1 MGAGIAYSCARA
13 GMQVVLKDVAL
24 ENAEK
29 GKAYSAKLN
38 AKAVERGKLTRGEV
52 RRAARPDPPDRR
64 PGRPRRLRPGDRG
77 GLRGPLAQAPG
88 VRRGR
93 AVRRRDALLCSNT
106 STLPITELATGV
118 DRPAG
123 LHRPALLLA
132 RSTRCRWSRS
142 SAARRPP
149 TSRSPRR
156 TTSCSRSGRR
166 RSSSTT
172 AAASTPR
179 GSSASW
185 STRGSRCSPRACTRC
200 RLERA
205 ATQAGYPVGT
215 LQLSDELNMELMA
228 KIGKATQDAA
238 ERDGT
243 PYEEHPA
250 GRRDPADDRA
260 RPHLAAQGRRLLRL
274 RRERAPAGAV
284 VRAGRGVPGRRGADP
299 AARRPGPDAL
309 RRGARDRQVLRRGR
323 HRVGGRGQHRLDHG
337 HRLPAR
343 DRRRGPVHDRLPG
356 PRRPDRR
363 DRAGRLRPP
372 RRRAGRRATASGS
385 GPRRTCAS
393 WSSGGSPSPPDPRG
407 RRCARR
413 IRAKAEPGTR
423 RAGSGGG
430 SSP

>member
-1 MGAGIAYSCARA
+1 MLQHLDAADHRAR
-13 GMQVVLKDVAL
+13 
-24 ENAEK
+24 
-29 GKAYSAKLN
+29 
-38 AKAVERGKLTRGEV
+38 
-52 RRAARPDPPDRR
+52 RRAWTGRR
-64 PGRPRRLRPGDRG
+64 TSS
-77 GLRGPLAQAPG
+77 ASTSSAP
-88 VRRGR
+88 
-93 AVRRRDALLCSNT
+93 
-106 STLPITELATGV
+106 
-118 DRPAG
+118 
-123 LHRPALLLA
+123 
-132 RSTRCRWSRS
+132 STRCRWSRS

-149 TSRSPRR
+149 TRRWPRP

-185 STRGSRCSPRACTRC
+185 STRGWRCSPRASTRC

-228 KIGKATQDAA
+228 KIGKAAQDAA

-250 GRRDPADDRA
+250 A
-260 RPHLAAQGRRLLRL
+260 
-274 RRERAPAGAV
+274 AV
-284 VRAGRGVPGRRGADP
+284 VRTMIELGRTSRLKGAGFYDYDDERAAAGPVVRPGRGVPAERGADP
-299 AARRPGPDAL
+299 AARRAGPDAL
-309 RRGARDRQVLRRGR
+309 RRGARDRRVLRGGR

-363 DRAGRLRPP
+363 DRAGRVRPARRPARRALRRAVPALGVPP
-372 RRRAGRRATASGS
+372 RPGRARA
-385 GPRRTCAS
+385 
-393 WSSGGSPSPPDPRG
+393 SPSPPERTVPPAPPVPPPGQNLHFQAELRLG
-407 RRCARR
+407 SAGFPGEPGNHATARR
-413 IRAKAEPGTR
+413 RAR
-423 RAGSGGG
+423 SAGGW
-430 SSP
+430 PP